1 MKKLIF
7 LFALVLIFYSHCF
20 SQTAQTGVVP
30 DKTKLNKYEADGD
43 LKFDNKEFYD
53 AIKLY
58 DEAIKINDQSSY
70 TFFLRG
76 LSKLKVNQFSGA
88 VIDFTKAIS
97 LSPTNQ
103 NGYWSKGS
111 RLEKLDDIYFLSCN
125 EGLSKEYKY
134 YDAYY
139 FRGFAKYYMED
150 YYGAIDDMNLFLT
163 FEKTNSNPIC
173 YYIVGISNNKLGKNN
188 EALIYLSKV
197 IELDPENADALLA
210 RGKVNIKLG
219 NKENGCKDLS
229 KAGQLGKEEAYEL
242 IKKSCQ

>member
-1 MKKLIF
+1 M
-7 LFALVLIFYSHCF
+7 
-20 SQTAQTGVVP
+20 
-30 DKTKLNKYEADGD
+30 
-43 LKFDNKEFYD
+43 
-53 AIKLY
+53 
-58 DEAIKINDQSSY
+58 
-70 TFFLRG
+70 RG
-76 LSKLKVNQFSGA
+76 LSKLKVNQFAGA
-88 VIDFTKAIS
+88 VIDLTKSIS

-103 NGYWSKGS
+103 NGYWAKGS
-111 RLEKLDDIYFLSCN
+111 RLEKLEDFYFLSCI

-188 EALIYLSKV
+188 EALVYLSKV
-197 IELDPENADALLA
+197 IELEPENADALLA

-229 KAGQLGKEEAYEL
+229 KAGQLGKEEAYET

>member
-1 MKKLIF
+1 MKKIF
-7 LFALVLIFYSHCF
+7 ILSFIAIFGYYFGYSQPG
-20 SQTAQTGVVP
+20 SGTIVP
-30 DKTKLNKYEADGD
+30 DKTKLNRFEADGD
-43 LKFDNKEFYD
+43 LKFGIKEYYD

-58 DEAIKINDQSSY
+58 DEAIKVNDQSSY
-70 TFFLRG
+70 TFFMRG

-88 VIDFTKAIS
+88 VVDLTKAIT

-103 NGYWSKGS
+103 SGYWSKGS
-111 RLEKLDDIYFLSCN
+111 RLEKLDDIYFLSCT

-134 YDAYY
+134 YDAFY

-173 YYIVGISNNKLGKNN
+173 YFIIGIANSKLGKNS

-210 RGKVNIKLG
+210 RGKVSIKLG
-219 NKENGCKDLS
+219 NKDLGCKDLS
-229 KAGQLGKEEAYEL
+229 KAGQLGKEEAYEI

>member
-1 MKKLIF
+1 MKKLLI
-7 LFALVLIFYSHCF
+7 LCFAVLIVSQKGF
-20 SQTAQTGVVP
+20 SQNNEGTNKP
-30 DKTKLNKYEADGD
+30 DKLKLNRFEADGD
-43 LKFDNKEFYD
+43 SKFEKKEYYD

-58 DEAIKINDQSSY
+58 DEAIKVHDQSSY
-70 TFFLRG
+70 TFFMRG
-76 LSKLKVNQFSGA
+76 LSKLKVNQFAGA
-88 VIDFTKAIS
+88 VIDLTKSIS

-103 NGYWSKGS
+103 NGYWAKGS
-111 RLEKLDDIYFLSCN
+111 RLEKLEDFYFLSCI

-188 EALIYLSKV
+188 EALVYLSKV
-197 IELDPENADALLA
+197 IELEPENADALLA

-229 KAGQLGKEEAYEL
+229 KAGQLGKEEAYEI

>member
-1 MKKLIF
+1 MRKIF
-7 LFALVLIFYSHCF
+7 LLLIIAILVCNYGH
-20 SQTAQTGVVP
+20 SQPGQGAGIP

-43 LKFDNKEFYD
+43 LKFSHKEFYD

-58 DEAIKINDQSSY
+58 DEAIKVNDQSSY
-70 TFFLRG
+70 TFFMRG
-76 LSKLKVNQFSGA
+76 LSKLKINQFSGA

-111 RLEKLDDIYFLSCN
+111 RLEKLDDIYFLSCT
-125 EGLSKEYKY
+125 EGLSKDNKY

-173 YYIVGISNNKLGKNN
+173 YYIVGIANNKLGKNN

-197 IELDPENADALLA
+197 IELEPENADALLA

-229 KAGQLGKEEAYEL
+229 KAGQLGKEEAYEI

>member
-1 MKKLIF
+1 MIIKSF
-7 LFALVLIFYSHCF
+7 MMPSNF
-20 SQTAQTGVVP
+20 T
-30 DKTKLNKYEADGD
+30 TKP
-43 LKFDNKEFYD
+43 LKST
-53 AIKLY
+53 IRVR
-58 DEAIKINDQSSY
+58 
-70 TFFLRG
+70 TRFFLRG